1 MNQFERHPPGDAL
14 KNLTSPRRWLILS
27 HGFNMD
33 GRAASQTITDKI
45 PHLQAAGLE
54 LQVLSAVTGSLDR
67 RVAHRQ
73 LLPWGA
79 SGFRFDFRHWL
90 RLRIGKGPAYRL
102 LVLVATLVLGP
113 FILLERGLLGLTSQ
127 WSWALPAAMVGVWR
141 VRRKRVDLVYSTG
154 GAWSAHLAG
163 WWIKRLTGVSWIAEI
178 HDPMIAPGKTG
189 KFSREER
196 ARAWLEKKI
205 CADADRVWWFTEGA
219 YQSALGRHPRLGERG
234 FAVLAGAEPP
244 PIRGEHRYGDTLDI
258 GHFGSL
264 AAGRTLIPFLGSWA
278 EFLHEEPK
286 AVNVIRLH
294 IYGACLDDGSAHA
307 VRELGLA
314 DKVAAHGRLERDP
327 ETGLSG
333 REQVMLHMQAC
344 DVLLLLHGMDPVC
357 AEYIPSKFYEYLWA
371 RRPVFALTHL
381 NSQLDAL
388 VEARHGYLAPATDP
402 AAVLVQLRKLWLDWQ
417 THALPEPPLG
427 PISVG
432 EAVQTI
438 LARLCD

>member
-1 MNQFERHPPGDAL
+1 
-14 KNLTSPRRWLILS
+14 
-27 HGFNMD
+27 MD

-45 PHLQAAGLE
+45 PHLLAAGLG
-54 LQVLSAVTGSLDR
+54 LQVLSAVTGTLDG

-102 LVLVATLVLGP
+102 LILAATLLLGP

-127 WSWALPAAMVGVWR
+127 WSWSLPAAMVGVWR
-141 VRRKRVDLVYSTG
+141 VRRRRVDLVYSTG

-163 WWIKRLTGVSWIAEI
+163 WWIKRLTGVPWIAEI
-178 HDPMIAPGKTG
+178 HDPMIEPGKCG
-189 KFSREER
+189 DFSRDER
-196 ARAWLEKKI
+196 ARTWLEKKI
-205 CADADRVWWFTEGA
+205 CADADFVWWFTEGA
-219 YQSALGRHPRLGERG
+219 YQSALRRHPHLGERG

-244 PIRGEHRYGDTLDI
+244 LIRGEHHYGDTLDI

-264 AAGRTLIPFLGSWA
+264 AAGRTLIPFLRVWS
-278 EFLHEEPK
+278 EFLREEPRPSN
-286 AVNVIRLH
+286 AIRLH
-294 IYGACLDDGSAHA
+294 IYGSTPDEGSAQA
-307 VRELGLA
+307 LRELDLV
-314 DKVAAHGRLERDP
+314 DKVVVHGRLEHNP

-333 REQVMLHMQAC
+333 REQVMQRMQAC
-344 DVLLLLHGMDPVC
+344 DVLLLLHGMDSVC

-371 RRPVFALTHL
+371 HRPVFALTHL
-381 NSQLDAL
+381 NPQFDAL

-402 AAVLVQLRKLWLDWQ
+402 AAVLVQLRKLWSDWQ
-417 THALPEPPLG
+417 NRTLPEPPLG